1 MDDHSPLHHTH
12 AEHRHH
18 AAKLNKPGRDLGMLG
33 VLIHLI
39 GDAINNIGVIIAA
52 VVIWQTNLPQR
63 FYADPAAST
72 FIALMIFGSA
82 IPLTLNSGKILL
94 QSTPRG
100 VEMDDVKHDL
110 EQVRKWRES
119 RLIGHKSFQY
129 LTFVSARFRGSS
141 PFTSYTYGAWTSK
154 RPSHPP
160 TLFFPTRNPWRPS
173 PRRLVSSTSVCTHT
187 ASTRPRFSPRRC
199 PSCRHPRP
207 M

>member
-1 MDDHSPLHHTH
+1 MEEHSPLHHTH

-39 GDAINNIGVIIAA
+39 GDAINNIGVIVAA
-52 VVIWQTNLPQR
+52 VVIWQTNFPQR

-110 EQVRKWRES
+110 EKVSRNRKS
-119 RLIGHKSFQY
+119 HFITPLMY
-129 LTFVSARFRGSS
+129 LPRRFRESS
-141 PFTSYTYGAWTSK
+141 PFTSYTYGA
-154 RPSHPP
+154 
-160 TLFFPTRNPWRPS
+160 
-173 PRRLVSSTSVCTHT
+173 
-187 ASTRPRFSPRRC
+187 
-199 PSCRHPRP
+199 
-207 M
+207 